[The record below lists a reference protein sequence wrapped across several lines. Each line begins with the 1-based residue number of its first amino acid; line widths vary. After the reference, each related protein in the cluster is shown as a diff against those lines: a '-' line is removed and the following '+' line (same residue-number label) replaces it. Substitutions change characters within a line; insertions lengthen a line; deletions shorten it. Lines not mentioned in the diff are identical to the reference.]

1 MPAFALTTSA
11 TVIPK
16 CRLRPADTITCL
28 NKARDEEI
36 AWIKHAQLLLDKE
49 NVTSQDAIAWAAYH
63 TSHQLPLDDFPC
75 ISALLPLF
83 YEKTA
88 TLAIIKHGMDVQ
100 NGQFSI
106 LIQDKSLL
114 RHLINLLFALA
125 KLGNGQKI
133 THFETLLNVLQL

>member
-36 AWIKHAQLLLDKE
+36 AWIKHAQLLVDKE

-100 NGQFSI
+100 KWAIQYLNPGQIPVTTFDQPSVC
-106 LIQDKSLL
+106 SC
-114 RHLINLLFALA
+114 
-125 KLGNGQKI
+125 
-133 THFETLLNVLQL
+133 